1 MLTTGIL
8 VTGCALT
15 VALRRLDYERIPQ
28 AAMLAAMVFVASL
41 ITVPLGPSSVHLLFN
56 GLMGLVLGWA
66 AVPALLVTLLL
77 QAVFFGYGGIVVL
90 GVNAMNLL
98 LPALLCALLLQPL
111 LRRADSAAAAAR
123 IGALAG
129 LLGVGLSA
137 GLISLVLVL
146 SDPALQSAAQ
156 LVLISYLP
164 LMLVEALISG
174 AMLSFVYRV
183 SPELLFQPRV
193 GDNG

>member
-8 VTGCALT
+8 VTGSALT
-15 VALRRLDYERIPQ
+15 VALRRLDYERMPQ

-98 LPALLCALLLQPL
+98 LPALICALLLQPR
-111 LRRADSAAAAAR
+111 LRRANSAAAAAR

-137 GLISLVLVL
+137 GLISLALAL
-146 SDPALQSAAQ
+146 SDPALQPAAR

>member
-137 GLISLVLVL
+137 GLISLALAL
-146 SDPALQSAAQ
+146 SDPALQSAAR

>member
-137 GLISLVLVL
+137 GLISLVLAL

-193 GDNG
+193 GNNG